1 MNGALPKMRLKE
13 VRTSK
18 LFGLFSHRIPLRME
32 DRITIIHGPN
42 GFGKTVVLRMI
53 SGLLQSRRVVI
64 PDVPFEKVTL
74 LFDDGR
80 EIRVTKSDTPSK
92 KKRQRN
98 SFAISIANES
108 GESFELGEAN
118 STRGNFELQ
127 NRIAD
132 FVPFLTRI
140 DDDLWLD
147 RSHGDHVNLEEIL
160 ERYES
165 QVPVRSRQTEY
176 PEWFQS
182 LRSELNVH
190 FIRANRLERAPATRS
205 MNQGRKTSSAVD
217 SFAVDLAVQIQK
229 MLADYA
235 ELSQQLDRSF
245 PQRLVSREFRPAL
258 PMDEVRARLAKLEH
272 RRNEL
277 TQAGLL
283 DKDVHSY
290 FAIPVD
296 LDESKLDVLSVYI
309 DDVEK
314 KLAVFDALYSKIDL
328 FKRIVNKRFKYKS
341 ISINKTQGF
350 VLRTQDERELDADSL
365 SSGEQHEI
373 VLLFQLLFRVT
384 QDSLI
389 LIDEPEL
396 SLHIEWQQQ
405 FLADLE
411 QITSLAKFDVI
422 IATHSPQVIS
432 NRWDLTEELRAPEN
446 A

>member
-1 MNGALPKMRLKE
+1 MRLKE
-13 VRTSK
+13 IRTSR
-18 LFGLFSHRIPLRME
+18 LFGLFDHRIPLRMD

-42 GFGKTVVLRMI
+42 GFGKTVILRMI
-53 SGLLQSRRVVI
+53 AGILQSRRVVI
-64 PDVPFEKVTL
+64 PNVPFESITI
-74 LFDDGR
+74 LFDDGH
-80 EIRVTKSDTPSK
+80 ELSVTKSALPAPSK
-92 KKRQRN
+92 KKNRQRTTA
-98 SFAISIANES
+98 SVSISNEK
-108 GESFELGEAN
+108 GESFDLSDMSNGRTHIDLASRLE
-118 STRGNFELQ
+118 
-127 NRIAD
+127 D
-132 FVPFLTRI
+132 FVPFVTRI
-140 DDDLWLD
+140 GEDVWLD
-147 RSHGDHVNLEEIL
+147 RSVGDQITLEEVL
-160 ERYES
+160 DRYES
-165 QVPVRSRQTEY
+165 QLPMRIKQSEY
-176 PEWFQS
+176 PDWFRLLQTQ
-182 LRSELNVH
+182 LNVH
-190 FIRANRLERAPATRS
+190 FIRANRLERGTPIQTAQR
-205 MNQGRKTSSAVD
+205 GRKSGSAVD
-217 SFAVDLAVQIQK
+217 AFAADLALQIQK

-245 PQRLVSREFRPAL
+245 PQRLVSREARGTL
-258 PMDEVRARLAKLEH
+258 SMEEVRARLAKLEQ

-290 FAIPVD
+290 FAIPVG
-296 LDESKLDVLSVYI
+296 LDETKIDVLAVYI

-314 KLAVFDALYSKIDL
+314 KLAVFNTLFSKIDL

-350 VLRTQDERELDADSL
+350 VLHTPDQRELDAESL

-411 QITSLAKFDVI
+411 QITTLAKFDVI

-432 NRWDLTEELRAPEN
+432 NRWDLTEELRAPQD